1 MAAGVT
7 HENLTSRALRTE
19 MGRRLA
25 KLRLA
30 RNVTQ
35 RRLAEDAGVGLR
47 TLRRI
52 ETGQPSGWDSLL
64 RVAIALGLAEG
75 LLSAVPPQEVRPIE
89 RVDSRGR
96 ERQRARPRKDPSPV
110 DPWSWAEDLSD

>member
-1 MAAGVT
+1 
-7 HENLTSRALRTE
+7 

-35 RRLAEDAGVGLR
+35 RKLAEDAGIGLR

-52 ETGQPSGWDSLL
+52 EAGQPSGLDSLL
-64 RVAIALGLAEG
+64 RVAIALGLGED
-75 LLSAVPPQEVRPIE
+75 LLNAVPPREVRPIE
-89 RVDSRGR
+89 RVDFGGK
-96 ERQRARPRKDPSPV
+96 ERQRARPRKDASPN
-110 DPWSWAEDLSD
+110 DPWSWAEDL

>member
-1 MAAGVT
+1 MT
-7 HENLTSRALRTE
+7 HENPTSRALRIE
-19 MGRRLA
+19 LGRRLA

-35 RRLAEDAGVGLR
+35 RTLAEDAGVGLR

-52 ETGQPSGWDSLL
+52 ETGQPSSLDSML

-75 LLSAVPPQEVRPIE
+75 LLSAVPPREIRPIE
-89 RVDSRGR
+89 RVDSSGGR
-96 ERQRARPRKDPSPV
+96 ERQRARPRGGASPD
-110 DPWSWAEDLSD
+110 DPWSWAEDSND

>member
-35 RRLAEDAGVGLR
+35 RTLAEDAGVGLR

-52 ETGQPSGWDSLL
+52 ETGKPSGLDSLL
-64 RVAIALGLAEG
+64 RVAIALGLGEG
-75 LLSAVPPQEVRPIE
+75 LLSAVPPREVRPIE
-89 RVDSRGR
+89 RVDSGGR
-96 ERQRARPRKDPSPV
+96 ERQRARPRKGAPPDG
-110 DPWSWAEDLSD
+110 PWSWADESE

>member
-1 MAAGVT
+1 MAAGAT
-7 HENLTSRALRTE
+7 HENLTSRTLRTE

-35 RRLAEDAGVGLR
+35 RTLAEDAGVGLR

-52 ETGQPSGWDSLL
+52 EAGQPSGLDSLL
-64 RVAIALGLAEG
+64 RVAIALGLGEG
-75 LLSAVPPQEVRPIE
+75 LLNAVPPREVRPIE
-89 RVDSRGR
+89 RVDSGGK
-96 ERQRARPRKDPSPV
+96 ERQRARPRKGASPG
-110 DPWSWAEDLSD
+110 DPWSWAEDVD

>member
-1 MAAGVT
+1 MT
-7 HENLTSRALRTE
+7 HEDLTSRALRIE

-35 RRLAEDAGVGLR
+35 RALAEDAGVGLR

-52 ETGQPSGWDSLL
+52 EAGQPSGLDSLL
-64 RVAIALGLAEG
+64 RVAIALDLGES
-75 LLSAVPPQEVRPIE
+75 LLSAVPSREVRPIE
-89 RVDSRGR
+89 RVDSGGR
-96 ERQRARPRKDPSPV
+96 ERQRARPREGASP
-110 DPWSWAEDLSD
+110 DGPWSWADELND

>member
-35 RRLAEDAGVGLR
+35 RTLAEDAGVGLR

-52 ETGQPSGWDSLL
+52 EAGQPSGLDSLL
-64 RVAIALGLAEG
+64 RVAIALGLGEG
-75 LLSAVPPQEVRPIE
+75 LLSAVPLREVRPIE
-89 RVDSRGR
+89 RVDSGGR
-96 ERQRARPRKDPSPV
+96 ERQRARPRKGAPPDG
-110 DPWSWAEDLSD
+110 PWSWVHESE